1 MRRYQAAAA
10 VRPSPRSFP
19 ADPFLNCGAVGLT
32 VTLGDDAGETQG
44 RALLVQ
50 IPEDWHLAGVEDRSF
65 ETGIETVRLR
75 DGDSHGIPAGR
86 YLRLAIDPLLDPW
99 GRVMVG
105 LSFET
110 PDGPRHAELTV
121 QTREEKPVMHGAGCA
136 KGIREPKGD
145 GIRLTAE
152 RVLELGRKAQV
163 LFVDGGRGDVLD
175 LRGDRRGNWAQGDSD
190 GVHTL
195 FLRSTRAGKRS
206 ILLAV
211 RNGVAVKLKQS

>member
-1 MRRYQAAAA
+1 
-10 VRPSPRSFP
+10 
-19 ADPFLNCGAVGLT
+19 VGLT
-32 VTLGDDAGETQG
+32 VSLGGGSDQNQG

-50 IPEDWHLAGVEDRSF
+50 IPEDWRLAGVEDRSF
-65 ETGIETVRLR
+65 ENGIETVTLE
-75 DGDSHGIPAGR
+75 DGVSEGIPPGR
-86 YLRLAIDPLLDPW
+86 YLRLAIDPLIDPW

-105 LSFET
+105 LDFET

-121 QTREEKPVMHGAGCA
+121 QTKEENPALCRM
-136 KGIREPKGD
+136 GD
-145 GIRLTAE
+145 PGDDPAAESGTRLTAE
-152 RVLELGRKAQV
+152 MVLELGGKAKV

-175 LRGDRRGNWAQGDSD
+175 LRGDRRGKWAQGDSD

-211 RNGVAVKLKQS
+211 RNGVAVKLKQA

>member
-1 MRRYQAAAA
+1 
-10 VRPSPRSFP
+10 
-19 ADPFLNCGAVGLT
+19 VGLT
-32 VTLGDDAGETQG
+32 VTLGDDADEMQG

-65 ETGIETVRLR
+65 ENGIETVILR
-75 DGDSHGIPAGR
+75 DGDSDGIPAGR

-105 LSFET
+105 LNFET
-110 PDGPRHAELTV
+110 PDGLRHAELTV
-121 QTREEKPVMHGAGCA
+121 QTKEEASTLHREEGAPDVEG
-136 KGIREPKGD
+136 GT
-145 GIRLTAE
+145 RLTAE
-152 RVLELGRKAQV
+152 MVLELGGKSQV
-163 LFVDGGRGDVLD
+163 LFVDGGQGDVLD
-175 LRGDRRGNWAQGDSD
+175 LRSDRRGKWAQGDSD